1 MMSKGGYIAD
11 NYLLAIGGDCSAGAM
26 SEHAHVL
33 PIEQHNFEVV
43 ADFLRAQNE
52 WTIASSFNPIE
63 SKHAYNKL
71 QDFWKA
77 CDKLKNANIFEHK
90 WHSRTR
96 WQLVNEDDL
105 LNFGKP
111 YEIKKKEIDERYISK
126 SSTRHW
132 LCELFGIEFNTL
144 HKFKVVDNWLFFNSD
159 DFEEDESE
167 TMVYMVYTDTII
179 GELYM
184 AWKDDDFNWSL
195 KNLRFITDKANSS

>member
-1 MMSKGGYIAD
+1 MMTKPE

-26 SEHAHVL
+26 SEHAEVL
-33 PIEQHNFEVV
+33 PVEEHNYELV
-43 ADFLRAQNE
+43 ADFLRVQNE
-52 WTIASSFNPIE
+52 WTIASHFNPIE
-63 SKHAYNKL
+63 SKHAYDKL

-77 CDKLKNANIFEHK
+77 CSKLKNANIFQHK
-90 WHSRTR
+90 WHSRTEWR
-96 WQLVNEDDL
+96 LVYEDELSNLD
-105 LNFGKP
+105 KP
-111 YEIKKKEIDERYISK
+111 HKIYEKELDERYISK

-132 LCELFGIEFNTL
+132 LCELFGIEFNSL

-184 AWKDDDFNWSL
+184 EWKEKDFDWNFD
-195 KNLRFITDKANSS
+195 KLRLITDKANAS